1 MATVKQAEIN
11 GIVDTGQNVID
22 NLNQLA
28 TAAGCFFTW
37 DLQAGKW
44 TFIQNTTGSS
54 VKSFSDS
61 NIVGSIQVNM
71 RGLSEYYNK
80 CSIEFPHKDIRDAVD
95 TITVS
100 TPSSDLYYNEQTNE
114 MKIQMPLINDPV
126 QAQFLAS
133 RELKQS
139 RLEMMIRFSS
149 DFTANGIQAGELID
163 VTSTMHQ
170 FTNKLFR
177 VIEISESDTDEG
189 AILFDIVALEYD
201 ADVYSTSGLTRDY
214 RTKLNGI
221 RGKCTNAEIEEN
233 NTEAVRNFLPKT
245 KIIEET
251 DCYTPEMAVRK
262 VNITGASIAEEG
274 STVRLTATVP
284 SDVDT
289 TAIGTFKKPY
299 TITGVSANEI
309 NVPLEGEITFTS
321 GSGYIDIPIVDDS
334 DAEGDQTFTFSICGA
349 SHNVTIPENDQ
360 PESYTLTSDK
370 TTLTECEEVT
380 FTLNAV
386 SVDDGTDIAY
396 TITGIQT
403 SDLASDSDPLTGNF
417 NANWT
422 SENDTITLR
431 FVRDTDT
438 GTETINLSL
447 DNGGATITVSLT
459 DDYSYSI
466 SFSPSSI
473 PEGASTTANI
483 SVTGNIPD
491 GDVPYTI
498 TGSGSSKVTTPSSL
512 TGNVSLTGGVG
523 SLSIVTAD
531 DDIDDGSSTQIQL
544 KIGPKSGKHC
554 YGTATLTIV
563 DDDVP
568 DNNCVYTTVPV
579 VWCGVYNGDD
589 GHLNDM
595 TVMRYAKFMTSP
607 ALGDGVDIPTA
618 VTVTEG
624 NPATITID
632 STTTVYPGI
641 GPSSG
646 DYYSSSG
653 SNGIAGIEY
662 KVITS
667 FDSISASSAITG
679 TLTSVMGVD
688 L

>member
-1 MATVKQAEIN
+1 MATIKQAEIN

-28 TAAGCFFTW
+28 SAAGCFFTW

-100 TPSSDLYYNEQTNE
+100 TPSSDLYFNEQTNE

-126 QAQFLAS
+126 QAQYLAS

-149 DFTANGIQAGELID
+149 DYTANGIQAGELID

-201 ADVYSTSGLTRDY
+201 SDVYSTSGLTREY

-221 RGKCTNAEIEEN
+221 RGKCTNAEIEESN
-233 NTEAVRNFLPKT
+233 KEAIRNTLPKA
-245 KIIEET
+245 KKLDET

-262 VNITGASIAEEG
+262 VSISGPSHACEG
-274 STVRLTATVP
+274 QTVTLTATVP

-289 TAIGTFKKPY
+289 TIGSFKKPY
-299 TITGVSANEI
+299 AITGVSATDI
-309 NVPLEGEITFTS
+309 GIPLEGELTFTS
-321 GSGYIDIPIVDDS
+321 GTTTIDIPINADS
-334 DAEGDQTFTFSICGA
+334 VTEGDETLTFKICGA
-349 SHNVTIPENDQ
+349 SHTITIDDTYLSTPV
-360 PESYTLTSDK
+360 YTLTADK
-370 TTLTECEEVT
+370 TTLTECEQVT
-380 FTLNAV
+380 FTLSASNTPN
-386 SVDDGTDIAY
+386 GTDIPF

-403 SDLASDSDPLTGNF
+403 TDIVGGSLTGNF
-417 NANWT
+417 NADWCDEDGT
-422 SENDTITLR
+422 VTLQ
-431 FVRDTDT
+431 FNVDSDT
-438 GTETINLSL
+438 GTESLQLAL

-459 DDYSYSI
+459 DDYNYAV
-466 SFSPSSI
+466 SFSPTTITEGGSS
-473 PEGASTTANI
+473 TATI
-483 SVTGNIPD
+483 TVTGGIPD
-491 GDVPYTI
+491 GDVPYAI
-498 TGSGSSKVTTPSSL
+498 TGSGSDKVTSPASL
-512 TGNVSLTGGVG
+512 TGNVTITSGSGSLT
-523 SLSIVTAD
+523 IQTAD
-531 DDIDDGSSTQIQL
+531 DDDDDGTSTQVNL

-554 YGTATLTIV
+554 YGTAILTV
-563 DDDVP
+563 NDNDDP
-568 DNNCVYTTVPV
+568 DTACVYTSVPL
-579 VWCGVYNGDD
+579 VWCGDYDGDD
-589 GHLNDM
+589 NELKSM
-595 TVMRYAKFMTSP
+595 TVMRYARFMTSP
-607 ALGDGVDIPTA
+607 ALGTGVDVPTA
-618 VTVTEG
+618 ITVTKG
-624 NPATITID
+624 NPSTITID

-653 SNGIAGIEY
+653 SNGLAGIEY
-662 KVITS
+662 KVITD
-667 FDSISASSAITG
+667 FDDISPNSAITG
-679 TLTSVMGVD
+679 TLTSIMGID
-688 L
+688 S